1 MIITDGSLP
10 SNVGGGGNCRN
21 IIRRAFALLKKYNW
35 WETLKI
41 EGFLELFEMHKKDL
55 EELYGKFKEDISF
68 NQIIIMEYE
77 RWLSTDVS

>member
-21 IIRRAFALLKKYNW
+21 IIRRTFALLKKYNY
-35 WETLKI
+35 WEILKI

-55 EELYGKFKEDISF
+55 EELYGKFKEDKSF
-68 NQIIIMEYE
+68 N
-77 RWLSTDVS
+77 